1 MPIVAAGGAAISVA
15 ANFDDAMSQ
24 VQGALGDA
32 SADTEGLRQLA
43 LQLGS
48 DTVFS
53 ATEAA
58 QAMVDQWTNKGSADL
73 ICISNRQSNCDHC
86 HNTYRRTEVF

>member
-1 MPIVAAGGAAISVA
+1 
-15 ANFDDAMSQ
+15 MSQ

-58 QAMVDQWTNKGSADL
+58 QAMVELAKGGLTEADTAKIVDVVNQAAGYTADQIK
-73 ICISNRQSNCDHC
+73 II
-86 HNTYRRTEVF
+86 EVE